1 MSHWKW
7 FRTVPVNCYTCYLRG
22 TTPCFG
28 CDDSGDDGGED
39 GHQIVDGLPG
49 SAMNLQRCA
58 RALVGAC
65 LSVIVFAGGAGVGV
79 ARAQPVPV
87 PPPVPPIIDPLQPL
101 NPGLYV
107 DPNDEGGT
115 STVKGDYGRFCE
127 NWWVR
132 CQ

>member
-1 MSHWKW
+1 MGHWKW
-7 FRTVPVNCYTCYLRG
+7 FRTVPVIRYTCYLRG

-28 CDDSGDDGGED
+28 CDDSGQDRGED
-39 GHQIVDGLPG
+39 THQIVDGLPG

-58 RALVGAC
+58 GALVGAC
-65 LSVIVFAGGAGVGV
+65 LSVGVFAGGVGV
-79 ARAQPVPV
+79 ARAQPIPV
-87 PPPVPPIIDPLQPL
+87 PPPVPPITDPLLPL
-101 NPGLYV
+101 NPALSV

-115 STVKGDYGRFCE
+115 STVKGDIGRFCE